1 MTIFRI
7 SWLRWRLLRPVTRGL
22 GELLQ
27 HKGPWAAHL
36 LTCILYEH
44 DTLLAKL
51 LPSEHRHKGNVL
63 LHRHLDGCPRKLHG
77 AAAAAT
83 P

>member
-1 MTIFRI
+1 MTIFII
-7 SWLRWRLLRPVTRGL
+7 SRLRWRLLRPVTRGL

-36 LTCILYEH
+36 LTCSLYEH

-51 LPSEHRHKGNVL
+51 LPSEHRHEGNVQGNL
-63 LHRHLDGCPRKLHG
+63 LGLLLWLLLGVG
-77 AAAAAT
+77 
-83 P
+83 